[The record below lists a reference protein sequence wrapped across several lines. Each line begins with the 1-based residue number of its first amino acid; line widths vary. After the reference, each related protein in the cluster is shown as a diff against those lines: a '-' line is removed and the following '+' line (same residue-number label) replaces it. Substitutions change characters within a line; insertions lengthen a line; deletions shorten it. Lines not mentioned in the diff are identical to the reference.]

1 MKPFTKIEGVAAAL
15 RLDNVDTDVII
26 PMDALL
32 SRPRDELGKYAFEP
46 LRYKPGGSESAD
58 FVLNKPVYRKASILI
73 AGRNFGCGSSREGAV
88 HALAGFG
95 VRAVIAPTY
104 GDIFYS
110 NCIKNGVLPVR
121 LNVETVH
128 AVMDAADEAAGA
140 APFRV
145 DLVSQTVMAPGMA
158 PVSFD
163 FDPALKQRLIDGED
177 EVAMTLRHQAA
188 IRAWQTQDR
197 STRSWAWTV
206 LEGYRQ

>member
-177 EVAMTLRHQAA
+177 EVAMTLRHEAV
-188 IRAWQTQDR
+188 IRAWQTQDQSAR
-197 STRSWAWTV
+197 PWAWTV
-206 LEGYRQ
+206 LQGYGA